1 MGDAGRSAPLGAC
14 PKPFSGGRCGCTA
27 RGNGSFHGEANV
39 RQAIHGAARWN
50 RVIYKIHP
58 PTKGDLL
65 DDRNRETR
73 EVTRD
78 ADLVELVLAPLD
90 QALGRRLNSILL
102 RGERPCSGSVG
113 EVVER
118 AVGANNAARLLTCLA
133 VANSLLSHLS
143 TSLSDR

>member
-1 MGDAGRSAPLGAC
+1 M
-14 PKPFSGGRCGCTA
+14 
-27 RGNGSFHGEANV
+27 
-39 RQAIHGAARWN
+39 
-50 RVIYKIHP
+50 IYKYKIRP

-65 DDRNRETR
+65 DDRNRATR

-90 QALGRRLNSILL
+90 QALGMRLNSLL
-102 RGERPCSGSVG
+102 LLVERHFSGSVG

-118 AVGANNAARLLTCLA
+118 DVGAFNAARLLTCLA

-143 TSLSDR
+143 TSLSDRSSIIDSLWSILKS

>member
-1 MGDAGRSAPLGAC
+1 MYCARERFVSRGGERQTSDPWGGALE
-14 PKPFSGGRCGCTA
+14 P
-27 RGNGSFHGEANV
+27 
-39 RQAIHGAARWN
+39 
-50 RVIYKIHP
+50 RVIYKIRP

-65 DDRNRETR
+65 DDRNRATR

-90 QALGRRLNSILL
+90 QALGMRLNSILL
-102 RGERPCSGSVG
+102 LVERHFSGSVG

-118 AVGANNAARLLTCLA
+118 DVGANNAARLLTCLA